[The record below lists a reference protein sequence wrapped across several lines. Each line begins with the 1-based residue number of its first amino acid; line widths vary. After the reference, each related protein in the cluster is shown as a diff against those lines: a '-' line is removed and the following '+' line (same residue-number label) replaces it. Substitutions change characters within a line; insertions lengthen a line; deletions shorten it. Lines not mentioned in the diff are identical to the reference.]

1 MLHVLRN
8 SLYDHEFFPKPMEP
22 SLCTFIHKPSFIIR
36 QLLNDVSSIDL
47 PFPRDVVSESLSN
60 VFVIKDKLRSN
71 RVKETE
77 LVETAART
85 RIDTYSPRRLI

>member
-8 SLYDHEFFPKPMEP
+8 SLYNHEFSPKPMET

-36 QLLNDVSSIDL
+36 QLLDNVSSIDL

-60 VFVIKDKLRSN
+60 VFNSDKG
-71 RVKETE
+71 
-77 LVETAART
+77 
-85 RIDTYSPRRLI
+85 